1 MINVKSIII
10 IKFVY
15 MIRRTNGGIRPTLGP
30 PRPNNRHLN
39 VARNKR
45 LPPRGMYVNH
55 DDLQSIASGSNG
67 QGETVLSA
75 MDDEVVS
82 LKCKVCVAFLNL
94 CIFFFSNCEF

>member
-1 MINVKSIII
+1 MYNVNNIII
-10 IKFVY
+10 NLFNT
-15 MIRRTNGGIRPTLGP
+15 IRRTNGGIRPTLGP

-82 LKCKVCVAFLNL
+82 LKCKVCAALLNFY
-94 CIFFFSNCEF
+94 IFFFFEL

>member
-1 MINVKSIII
+1 MNNVNNIINL
-10 IKFVY
+10 FHT
-15 MIRRTNGGIRPTLGP
+15 IRRTNGGIRPTLGP

-67 QGETVLSA
+67 QGDTVLSA

-82 LKCKVCVAFLNL
+82 LKCKVCAALLNFY
-94 CIFFFSNCEF
+94 IFFFFEL

>member
-1 MINVKSIII
+1 MILLL
-10 IKFVY
+10 
-15 MIRRTNGGIRPTLGP
+15 RRTGGGIRPTIGP

-55 DDLQSIASGSNG
+55 DDLQAIASGTNG
-67 QGETVLSA
+67 DAMLSG

-82 LKCKVCVAFLNL
+82 LKCKVCAIKIIKKHFFLVL
-94 CIFFFSNCEF
+94 KFFMADSIK

>member
-1 MINVKSIII
+1 MNNVINIII
-10 IKFVY
+10 NLLNT
-15 MIRRTNGGIRPTLGP
+15 IRRTNGGIRPTLGP

-82 LKCKVCVAFLNL
+82 LKCKVCATLLNFY
-94 CIFFFSNCEF
+94 IFFFFEL